1 MMIEEPFRCVSI
13 RIRIEHLDDIA
24 KNQKLIGE
32 ILDLLTALIE
42 CYMYCAWIFVNF
54 SGGAQQIFVR
64 VIQ

>member
-24 KNQKLIGE
+24 KNQKIDRGNFRSSDCFNRMLYHC
-32 ILDLLTALIE
+32 T
-42 CYMYCAWIFVNF
+42 WISVNF